1 LLIDEE
7 KNDSSLTSGG
17 INTDSSILIKTGNDG
32 SLRYQV
38 VLLGSN
44 DASFCTSNIMPNR
57 DPRLYFSILAL
68 SVAVHIP
75 VAAFI
80 ITLLQDLGSS

>member
-1 LLIDEE
+1 M
-7 KNDSSLTSGG
+7 SGG
-17 INTDSSILIKTGNDG
+17 IKTDSSIFLKSGNDG

-44 DASFCTSNIMPNR
+44 DASFCTSNITPNR
-57 DPRLYFSILAL
+57 DPWLYFSILAL

-80 ITLLQDLGSS
+80 ITLVRDFGSQ